1 VLRFADNGIG
11 MGEETVAR
19 VFEPYFTT
27 KANGTGLGLAM
38 TYKIIKEFS
47 GDITV
52 RSEKGAG
59 TVFVITLPIPQRN
72 RRLLMYDGDGA
83 KDKA

>member
-1 VLRFADNGIG
+1 MLHFSDNGIG
-11 MGEETVAR
+11 MDETTASH

-38 TYKIIKEFS
+38 AYKIIKEFS

-52 RSEKGAG
+52 QSQKGEG
-59 TVFVITLPIPQRN
+59 TEFMITLPVPQKD
-72 RRLLMYDGDGA
+72 RRLLTYNG
-83 KDKA
+83 KK